1 MRARYASQHRE
12 HARHEAQAAS
22 SPSTLLAM
30 LLLCPDLPVVL
41 FDACPRFGCG
51 THKGGRDLAELLV
64 IVQNT
69 KHLEACI
76 CLVAAVRWR

>member
-1 MRARYASQHRE
+1 
-12 HARHEAQAAS
+12 
-22 SPSTLLAM
+22 M